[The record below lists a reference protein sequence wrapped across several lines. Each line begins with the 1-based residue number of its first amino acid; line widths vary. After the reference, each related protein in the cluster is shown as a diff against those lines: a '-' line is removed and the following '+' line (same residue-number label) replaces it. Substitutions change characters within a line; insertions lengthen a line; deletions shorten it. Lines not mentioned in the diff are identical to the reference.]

1 MNMITEAFSQ
11 QTGDLLSILGNPF
24 RIRILYEIGHGE
36 ACVCHLEQT
45 LQKRQ
50 PYISQH
56 LSVLRDMGV
65 LKTRREGRYI
75 FYRISDL
82 AIFDLLEGAAAFQGA
97 TPEEMPEISPPGT
110 KMGCECPSCDEE
122 SLPIKVKETS

>member
-1 MNMITEAFSQ
+1 MNMNPEDFSQ
-11 QTGDLLSILGNPF
+11 QTSDLLSILGNPF
-24 RIRILYEIGHGE
+24 RIQILYEIGRGE

-82 AIFDLLEGAAAFQGA
+82 AVFDLLEGAAALQGME
-97 TPEEMPEISPPGT
+97 PREMPEISPSGT
-110 KMGCECPSCDEE
+110 KMGCECPSCEEE
-122 SLPIKVKETS
+122 SQPVKVKELS